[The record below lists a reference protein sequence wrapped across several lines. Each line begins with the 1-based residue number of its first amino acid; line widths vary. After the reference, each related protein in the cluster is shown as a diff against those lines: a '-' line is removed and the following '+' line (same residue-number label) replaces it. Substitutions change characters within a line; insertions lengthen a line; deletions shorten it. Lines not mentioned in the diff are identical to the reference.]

1 MEWRRR
7 STAERFMAYDSE
19 PGGDPRGPWCKGCK
33 APILKDQPSTRMRFD
48 HDPDGALGMTGL
60 WHSECA
66 RPYWDRIT
74 PLLKRLN
81 WLPGAD

>member
-1 MEWRRR
+1 
-7 STAERFMAYDSE
+7 MAYDME

-33 APILKDQPSTRMRFD
+33 APIRKDQASTHMYFE
-48 HDPDGALGMTGL
+48 HDPHGDRGLTGR

-66 RPYWDRIT
+66 RPYWDKLT

-81 WLPGAD
+81 GLQGPKTA